1 MEEIKALLKE
11 VERDKYAQYKTE
23 WEARA
28 VEALNAWNLDE
39 RENWDAFIYN
49 ADSEEFEDIVRGQL
63 EARGWCGLK
72 FFLQNISTTADW
84 VRLDGYGNGEEVTG
98 SDMVEMLKDAMQ
110 EIENEQ

>member
-1 MEEIKALLKE
+1 MEEIKALLRE
-11 VERDKYAQYKTE
+11 VERDNNAQYRTE

-39 RENWDAFIYN
+39 RKDWDAFVYN
-49 ADSEEFEDIVRGQL
+49 ANSEEFEDMVRGQL

-72 FFLQNISTTADW
+72 YFLQNVSTTADW

-98 SDMVEMLKDAMQ
+98 SDMVEMLKDALQ
-110 EIENEQ
+110 EIEDE

>member
-11 VERDKYAQYKTE
+11 VERDEYAQYRTE
-23 WEARA
+23 WEERA

-39 RENWDAFIYN
+39 RKDWDDFIYN
-49 ADSEEFEDIVRGQL
+49 ANSEQFEDMVRGQL
-63 EARGWCGLK
+63 EARGWVGLK

-98 SDMVEMLKDAMQ
+98 SDMVEMLKDAME
-110 EIENEQ
+110 EIDNE